1 MHSQKMLRLE
11 RMTVFILDIPD
22 RRKARMPEADLRLVG
37 NLADHPLE
45 AFRPEKF
52 PRRSRFLEESPLRS
66 RQKAYV
72 EVASTNIPAG
82 TTIDATMIH
91 PEAVPERYVQ
101 PKAVDRDLFVIGKR
115 AIVDIFAGEQIMS
128 SKLTLAVKDTSVA
141 MRTPQG
147 KRAITITIPALSAV
161 AGKIKMGDYVDIIG
175 TFPYNAQVNGKT
187 VTEMVSVTLFQ
198 NVLVLSVEGG
208 GGMTAERGKPAPAP
222 TDLVI
227 TFALVPRE
235 IALLSYVLDQG
246 GKLRLV
252 LRPPLETAI
261 EPVPPVEVNA
271 MWQYVFSNLGHE
283 FTKEEQPSM
292 NPKQEKKVEPP
303 PPPTVEIYRGT
314 EKSNMIIK

>member
-1 MHSQKMLRLE
+1 M
-11 RMTVFILDIPD
+11 
-22 RRKARMPEADLRLVG
+22 
-37 NLADHPLE
+37 
-45 AFRPEKF
+45 
-52 PRRSRFLEESPLRS
+52 
-66 RQKAYV
+66 
-72 EVASTNIPAG
+72 ASTNIPAG

-271 MWQYVFSNLGHE
+271 MWQYVFSNLGQE